1 MESNQIQ
8 TAKNILDISSGS
20 DADLSTISLEAEVSE
35 VLYNCMNEFIE
46 NNPRWDQYQL
56 MSSAIA
62 NFLFQNGSTNRVVL
76 EKYLNDIFRL
86 SDC

>member
-8 TAKNILDISSGS
+8 TVKSILDISS
-20 DADLSTISLEAEVSE
+20 DANADLGTISLEAEVTE
-35 VLYNCMNEFIE
+35 VLYKGMIEFIE

-76 EKYLNDIFRL
+76 EKYLNDIFQTF
-86 SDC
+86 

>member
-1 MESNQIQ
+1 MESNQIR
-8 TAKNILDISSGS
+8 TVENILDISSGMNT
-20 DADLSTISLEAEVSE
+20 DLNTIALETELPE
-35 VLYNCMNEFIE
+35 VLYNGMNEFIG
-46 NNPRWDQYQL
+46 NNPRWDQYQI

-86 SDC
+86 SD

>member
-1 MESNQIQ
+1 MESNQTQ
-8 TAKNILDISSGS
+8 TVKNMLDINSGTK
-20 DADLSTISLEAEVSE
+20 ADLSTISLETEVSE
-35 VLYNCMNEFIE
+35 VLYKGMNEFIE

-76 EKYLNDIFRL
+76 EKYLNDIFQTF
-86 SDC
+86 

>member
-1 MESNQIQ
+1 MESNQNQ
-8 TAKNILDISSGS
+8 TVENIFDVNSRSNEH
-20 DADLSTISLEAEVSE
+20 LSNISLEAEVPD
-35 VLYNCMNEFIE
+35 VLYNGMNEFIE

-76 EKYLNDIFRL
+76 EKYLNDIFML
-86 SDC
+86 SEY

>member
-8 TAKNILDISSGS
+8 TVKNILEISSES
-20 DADLSTISLEAEVSE
+20 EEDLSTISLETEVPQ
-35 VLYNCMNEFIE
+35 VLYNGMNEFIE

-62 NFLFQNGSTNRVVL
+62 NFLFQSGCDDRAVTER
-76 EKYLNDIFRL
+76 YLNDLFKI
-86 SDC
+86 SDS

>member
-1 MESNQIQ
+1 MEPNQIK
-8 TAKNILDISSGS
+8 TVENILDISSRS
-20 DADLSTISLEAEVSE
+20 NEELSTISLEAEVPE
-35 VLYNCMNEFIE
+35 ALFNGMNEFIE

-86 SDC
+86 SD

>member
-1 MESNQIQ
+1 MEPNQIK
-8 TAKNILDISSGS
+8 TVENILDISSRS
-20 DADLSTISLEAEVSE
+20 NEELSTISLEAEVPE
-35 VLYNCMNEFIE
+35 ALFNGMNEFIE

-76 EKYLNDIFRL
+76 EKYLNDIFKL
-86 SDC
+86 FDY

>member
-8 TAKNILDISSGS
+8 RTKNILNSTAGNDS
-20 DADLSTISLEAEVSE
+20 DLSSISLEAEIPE
-35 VLYNCMNEFIE
+35 ALYSGMNEFISK
-46 NNPRWDQYQL
+46 NPKWDQYQL

-76 EKYLNDIFRL
+76 EKYLNDIFNL
-86 SDC
+86 SDS

>member
-8 TAKNILDISSGS
+8 TVGNILDISSETKP
-20 DADLSTISLEAEVSE
+20 DLSTISLETEVPE
-35 VLYNCMNEFIE
+35 VLYNGMNEFIE
-46 NNPRWDQYQL
+46 KNPRWDQYQL

-62 NFLFQNGSTNRVVL
+62 HFLFQNGSTNRVVL

-86 SDC
+86 SD

>member
-1 MESNQIQ
+1 MEPNQIQ
-8 TAKNILDISSGS
+8 TVENILEINSGTN
-20 DADLSTISLEAEVSE
+20 ADTSTISLEAEVPE
-35 VLYNCMNEFIE
+35 ALYNGMNEFIAK
-46 NNPRWDQYQL
+46 NPRWDQYQL

-86 SDC
+86 SD